1 MDLSGFMRYLEAPG
15 DAADSTS
22 ISRFFQELGAQAQM
36 LEVVMSDPQ
45 VASLVADR
53 YAPPSFE
60 MDQLLAMPEGS
71 LGRVYARFVDGHHF
85 NPHFFHNV
93 EGQSDLAYV
102 LNRLRTTHDIWHVL
116 LGFDSSEA
124 GECGM
129 NAFTFSQACTPT
141 TCLLMAAKM
150 IRSIPEGADERRRL
164 LQAIA
169 DGIKLGLQAPHFLAW
184 RWEEHWSE
192 PLEELRGRV
201 GLSALTP
208 AMKG

>member
-1 MDLSGFMRYLEAPG
+1 MDLSGFMGYLQAPG
-15 DAADSTS
+15 NAADNASV
-22 ISRFFQELGAQAQM
+22 SRFFQELGAQDQM

-53 YAPPSFE
+53 YAPASYAI
-60 MDQLLAMPEGS
+60 DDLLAMPEGS
-71 LGRVYARFVDGHHF
+71 LGRVYATFVDGHHF

-93 EGQSDLAYV
+93 EGQTDLAYV

-150 IRSIPEGADERRRL
+150 IRSIPEEQSERRRL
-164 LQAIA
+164 LLAIA
-169 DGIKLGLQAPHFLAW
+169 NGIQLGLQAPHFLAW
-184 RWEEHWSE
+184 RWENHWTE
-192 PLEELRGRV
+192 PLVDLRGRL
-201 GLSALTP
+201 GLSELTP
-208 AMKG
+208 AMKE

>member
-1 MDLSGFMRYLEAPG
+1 MRYLQAPG
-15 DAADSTS
+15 NAADNASV
-22 ISRFFQELGAQAQM
+22 SRFFEELGAQAQM
-36 LEVVMSDPQ
+36 LDVVMSDPE

-53 YAPPSFE
+53 YAPASCAI
-60 MDQLLAMPEGS
+60 DDLQAMPEGS
-71 LGRVYARFVDGHHF
+71 LGRVYATFVDGHHF

-141 TCLLMAAKM
+141 TCMLMAAKM
-150 IRSIPEGADERRRL
+150 IRSIPEAPAERRRL
-164 LQAIA
+164 LHAIA
-169 DGIKLGLQAPHFLAW
+169 DGIHLGLQAPHFLAW
-184 RWEEHWSE
+184 RWEEHWAE
-192 PLEELRGRV
+192 PLADLRGRL
-201 GLSALTP
+201 GLADQTP
-208 AMKG
+208 AMKD